1 MHLKPSIKIRAIDFV
16 WETRKDAVEAELRTL
31 LGVEE
36 LDTRNPRYFQQ
47 RNAAARLAMEKMSVA
62 ERAEMD
68 LALEARRLEGN
79 PEHIQR

>member
-47 RNAAARLAMEKMSVA
+47 RNAAVRLAMEKMSVA

-79 PEHIQR
+79 PEHIQ

>member
-47 RNAAARLAMEKMSVA
+47 RNAVVRLAMEKMSVA

-79 PEHIQR
+79 PEHIQ